1 MNELE
6 RSGSEAVVVLD
17 AVAGGS
23 YQTGVAQLAEMLRY
37 GWLRDGETG
46 GELMDGER
54 RGGEKGKNLPPRGVG
69 DCLEY
74 GVRDSEKSHKDL
86 LMSTV

>member
-1 MNELE
+1 
-6 RSGSEAVVVLD
+6 
-17 AVAGGS
+17 
-23 YQTGVAQLAEMLRY
+23 
-37 GWLRDGETG
+37 
-46 GELMDGER
+46 
-54 RGGEKGKNLPPRGVG
+54 VG